1 MLGQQQQD
9 PITTGEILLA
19 ILPAA
24 IAFVGVMG
32 TLFFGI
38 RQARVAWQQEQTDRH
53 ADRFNQAQLD
63 RDRLLRTER
72 ISLYRRLIETADEI
86 LWVSQQ
92 HVLAG
97 DEEEPS
103 EEEER
108 LAAAGAWSGTLAEAR
123 FLAARPVVDVAVNI
137 DTVRR
142 GRWWQANQIRRLRER
157 GDDEGEARLAA
168 DSEGMAEEHERLV
181 LDLVAACRRDVESL
195 NPPPEPLTRTPSGPA

>member
-1 MLGQQQQD
+1 MLAQQQQD

-32 TLFFGI
+32 TLIFGI
-38 RQARVAWQQEQTDRH
+38 RQARVAWQQEKTDRL

-72 ISLYRRLIETADEI
+72 IPLYRRLIETANEI

-123 FLAARPVVDVAVNI
+123 FLAARPVVEVAVNI

-142 GRWWQANQIRRLRER
+142 ARWWQANRMRQVRER
-157 GDDEGEARLAA
+157 GDEEGEERLAV
-168 DSEGMAEEHERLV
+168 DLHEMAEESDSLV
-181 LDLVAACRRDVESL
+181 LALVEACRRDIESL